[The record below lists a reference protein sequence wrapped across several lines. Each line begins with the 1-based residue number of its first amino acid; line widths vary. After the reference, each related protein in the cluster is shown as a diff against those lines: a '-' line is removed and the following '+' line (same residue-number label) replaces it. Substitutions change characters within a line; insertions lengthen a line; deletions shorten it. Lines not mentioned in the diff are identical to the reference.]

1 MLTLLH
7 TSDWHLGRRLYGK
20 PRYDEF
26 KQFLDWQL
34 QTLREQKVDV
44 LLIAG
49 DIFDTTA
56 PSNQAQNLYYDFLSQ
71 VCHTDCRHV
80 IIVAGNHDSASFL
93 EAPKQLLKAFNIHI
107 IGSMTDTP
115 TDEVITLSDKAGQPE
130 LIVMAVPYLR
140 DRDVRTVG
148 HGERL
153 DDKER
158 KLAQGIKAHY
168 AQIADIAIAQQAQLH
183 AKYKRS
189 IPIVATGHLFTVGG
203 QTMEGDGVRDLYVGS
218 LGSIGAE
225 IFHPQIDYVALGHL
239 HIPQAVGGQ
248 PHIRYAGSPI
258 AMGFGESRQQK
269 QVHLLRFDADPDLLS
284 QPLQTLT
291 IQKKPLVSAPTP
303 VKKRKSVSHASMDL
317 FADEALPES
326 SMLGAINA
334 EAGINAEVDAQTTYE
349 AGYDTP
355 SAHLSGQPNG
365 QVIGQPYNLA
375 KLSDTTL
382 LQSLPVPVFQSIQTL
397 KGDWQTIKTRLH
409 TLKKS
414 QQSVWLE
421 VVYDGQEVVGDLSE
435 KIAELVKDSRL
446 EVLRIKNQQK
456 RDQVMQSQRMDE
468 SLEELNPTQVF
479 ERCLIAHQVLEE
491 QKPILWSRYTEVI
504 ESLQGGQQ

>member
-115 TDEVITLSDKAGQPE
+115 TDEVITLSDKSEQPE

-153 DDKER
+153 EDKER
-158 KLAQGIKAHY
+158 KLTQGIKAHY

-326 SMLGAINA
+326 SMLEAINTEAAINA
-334 EAGINAEVDAQTTYE
+334 EADAQ
-349 AGYDTP
+349 ASHKAQYDTP
-355 SAHLSGQPNG
+355 SYPLS
-365 QVIGQPYNLA
+365 GQPYNLA

>member
-71 VCHTDCRHV
+71 VCDTDCRHV

-93 EAPKQLLKAFNIHI
+93 EAPKQLLKSFNIHI

-115 TDEVITLSDKAGQPE
+115 TDEVITLSDKAGQAE

-168 AQIADIAIAQQAQLH
+168 AQIADIAIAQQAQLK

-269 QVHLLRFDADPDLLS
+269 QVHLLRFDANPDLLS

-303 VKKRKSVSHASMDL
+303 VKKRKMVSHASMDL
-317 FADEALPES
+317 FADEELPEP

-334 EAGINAEVDAQTTYE
+334 EAGINAEVDAQASHK

-382 LQSLPVPVFQSIQTL
+382 LQSLPVPVFQPIQTL
-397 KGDWQTIKTRLH
+397 KGDWQTIKTSLH
-409 TLKKS
+409 SLKKS

-491 QKPILWSRYTEVI
+491 QKPMLWSRYTEVL

>member
-115 TDEVITLSDKAGQPE
+115 TDEVITLSDKSEQPE

-158 KLAQGIKAHY
+158 KLTQGIKAHY

-326 SMLGAINA
+326 SMLEAINTEAAINA
-334 EAGINAEVDAQTTYE
+334 EADAQ
-349 AGYDTP
+349 ASHKAQYDTP
-355 SAHLSGQPNG
+355 SYPLSGQP
-365 QVIGQPYNLA
+365 YNIA

-491 QKPILWSRYTEVI
+491 QKPILWSRYTEVL

>member
-71 VCHTDCRHV
+71 VCDTDCRHV
-80 IIVAGNHDSASFL
+80 VIVAGNHDSASFL

-115 TDEVITLSDKAGQPE
+115 TDEVITLSDKAGQAE

-168 AQIADIAIAQQAQLH
+168 AQIADIAIAQQAQLQ

-269 QVHLLRFDADPDLLS
+269 QVHLLRFDANPDLLS

-303 VKKRKSVSHASMDL
+303 VKKRKMVSHASMDL
-317 FADEALPES
+317 FADEELPEP

-334 EAGINAEVDAQTTYE
+334 EAGINAEVDAQASHK

-382 LQSLPVPVFQSIQTL
+382 LQSLPVPVFQPIQTL
-397 KGDWQTIKTRLH
+397 KGDWQTIKTSLH
-409 TLKKS
+409 SLKKS

-435 KIAELVKDSRL
+435 KIAELVKGSRL

-491 QKPILWSRYTEVI
+491 QKPMLWSRYTEVL

>member
-115 TDEVITLSDKAGQPE
+115 TDEVITLSDKSEQPE

-153 DDKER
+153 EDKER
-158 KLAQGIKAHY
+158 KLTQGIKAHY

-326 SMLGAINA
+326 SMLEAINTEAAINA
-334 EAGINAEVDAQTTYE
+334 EADAQ
-349 AGYDTP
+349 ASHKAQYDTP
-355 SAHLSGQPNG
+355 SYPLSGQP
-365 QVIGQPYNLA
+365 YNIA

-397 KGDWQTIKTRLH
+397 KGDWQTIKTSLH
-409 TLKKS
+409 SLKKS

>member
-115 TDEVITLSDKAGQPE
+115 TDEVITLSDKSEQPE

-153 DDKER
+153 EDKER
-158 KLAQGIKAHY
+158 KLTQGIKAHY

-326 SMLGAINA
+326 SMLEAINTEAAINA
-334 EAGINAEVDAQTTYE
+334 EADAQ
-349 AGYDTP
+349 ASHKAQYDTP
-355 SAHLSGQPNG
+355 SYPLSGQP
-365 QVIGQPYNLA
+365 YNIA

-409 TLKKS
+409 SLKKS

-479 ERCLIAHQVLEE
+479 ERCLVAHQVLEE
-491 QKPILWSRYTEVI
+491 QKPMLWSRYTEVL

>member
-115 TDEVITLSDKAGQPE
+115 TDEVITLSDKSEQPE

-153 DDKER
+153 EDKER
-158 KLAQGIKAHY
+158 KLTQGIKAHY

-326 SMLGAINA
+326 SMLEAINTEAAINA
-334 EAGINAEVDAQTTYE
+334 EADAQ
-349 AGYDTP
+349 ASHKAQYDTP
-355 SAHLSGQPNG
+355 SYPLSGQP
-365 QVIGQPYNLA
+365 YNIA

-435 KIAELVKDSRL
+435 KIAELVKDARL

>member
-71 VCHTDCRHV
+71 VCHTECRHV
-80 IIVAGNHDSASFL
+80 VIVAGNHDSASFL

-168 AQIADIAIAQQAQLH
+168 AQIADIAIAQQAQLK

-269 QVHLLRFDADPDLLS
+269 QVHLLRFDANPDLLS

-303 VKKRKSVSHASMDL
+303 VKKRKRVSHASMDL
-317 FADEALPES
+317 FADEELPES
-326 SMLGAINA
+326 SMLDGINA
-334 EAGINAEVDAQTTYE
+334 EAEINAEVDAQASHE
-349 AGYDTP
+349 AQYDTP
-355 SAHLSGQPNG
+355 SAHLSGQP
-365 QVIGQPYNLA
+365 YNIA
-375 KLSDTTL
+375 KLNDTTL

-397 KGDWQTIKTRLH
+397 KGDWQTIKTSLH
-409 TLKKS
+409 SLKKA

-491 QKPILWSRYTEVI
+491 QKPMLWSRYTEVL

>member
-71 VCHTDCRHV
+71 VCDTDCRHV

-115 TDEVITLSDKAGQPE
+115 TDEVITLSDKAGQAE

-168 AQIADIAIAQQAQLH
+168 AQIADIAIAQQAQLK
-183 AKYKRS
+183 AKYKRT

-269 QVHLLRFDADPDLLS
+269 QVHLLRFDANPDLLS

-303 VKKRKSVSHASMDL
+303 VKKRKMVSHASMDL
-317 FADEALPES
+317 FADEELPEP

-334 EAGINAEVDAQTTYE
+334 EAGINAEVDAQASHK

-382 LQSLPVPVFQSIQTL
+382 LQSLPVPVFQPIQTL
-397 KGDWQTIKTRLH
+397 KGDWQTIKTSLH
-409 TLKKS
+409 SLKKS

-421 VVYDGQEVVGDLSE
+421 VVYDGEEVVGDLSE
-435 KIAELVKDSRL
+435 KIAELVNDSRL

-491 QKPILWSRYTEVI
+491 QKPMLWSRYTEVL
-504 ESLQGGQQ
+504 ESLHGGHQ

>member
-71 VCHTDCRHV
+71 VCHTECRHV
-80 IIVAGNHDSASFL
+80 VIVAGNHDSASFL

-107 IGSMTDTP
+107 IGSMTDTL
-115 TDEVITLSDKAGQPE
+115 TDEVITLSDKSGQPE

-168 AQIADIAIAQQAQLH
+168 GQIADIAIARQAQLQ

-225 IFHPQIDYVALGHL
+225 IFHPHIDYVALGHL

-269 QVHLLRFDADPDLLS
+269 QVHLLRFDANPDLLS

-291 IQKKPLVSAPTP
+291 IQKKPLISAPTP
-303 VKKRKSVSHASMDL
+303 VKKRKSVSHTSMDL

-326 SMLGAINA
+326 SMLEAINTDA
-334 EAGINAEVDAQTTYE
+334 DINAEVDAQASSE
-349 AGYDTP
+349 AQYDTP
-355 SAHLSGQPNG
+355 SAHVS
-365 QVIGQPYNLA
+365 GQPYNLA

-382 LQSLPVPVFQSIQTL
+382 LQSLPVPVFQPIQTL
-397 KGDWQTIKTRLH
+397 KGDWQTIKSSLH
-409 TLKKS
+409 SLKKS

-456 RDQVMQSQRMDE
+456 RDQVMQSQHIDE

-479 ERCLIAHQVLEE
+479 ERCLIAHQVLDE
-491 QKPILWSRYTEVI
+491 QKPMLWSRYTEVL

>member
-71 VCHTDCRHV
+71 VCDTDCRHV

-93 EAPKQLLKAFNIHI
+93 EAPKQLLKSFNIHI

-130 LIVMAVPYLR
+130 LIIMAVPYLR

-168 AQIADIAIAQQAQLH
+168 GQIADIAIAQQAQLK
-183 AKYKRS
+183 AKYKRT

-269 QVHLLRFDADPDLLS
+269 QVHLLRFDANPDLLS

-303 VKKRKSVSHASMDL
+303 VKKRKMVSHASMDL
-317 FADEALPES
+317 FADEELPEP

-334 EAGINAEVDAQTTYE
+334 EAGINAEVDAQASHK

-382 LQSLPVPVFQSIQTL
+382 LQSLPVPVFQSLQTL
-397 KGDWQTIKTRLH
+397 RGDWQTIKTSLH
-409 TLKKS
+409 SLKKS

-491 QKPILWSRYTEVI
+491 QKPILWSRYTEVL

>member
-56 PSNQAQNLYYDFLSQ
+56 PSNQAQNLYYNFLSQ
-71 VCHTDCRHV
+71 VCDTDCRHV

-168 AQIADIAIAQQAQLH
+168 AQIANIAIAQQAQLK

-269 QVHLLRFDADPDLLS
+269 QVHLLRFDANPDLLS

-303 VKKRKSVSHASMDL
+303 VKKVKSVSHTSMDL
-317 FADEALPES
+317 FADEELPES
-326 SMLGAINA
+326 SMLDAINA
-334 EAGINAEVDAQTTYE
+334 ETDINAEVDAQASHK
-349 AGYDTP
+349 AGYDKP
-355 SAHLSGQPNG
+355 GSHLSDHLSGQP
-365 QVIGQPYNLA
+365 YNIA

-382 LQSLPVPVFQSIQTL
+382 LQSLPVPVFQPIQTL
-397 KGDWQTIKTRLH
+397 KGDWQTIKTSLH
-409 TLKKS
+409 SLKKS

-491 QKPILWSRYTEVI
+491 QKPMLWSRYTEVL

>member
-115 TDEVITLSDKAGQPE
+115 TDEVITLSDKSEQPE

-153 DDKER
+153 EDKER
-158 KLAQGIKAHY
+158 KLTQGIKAHY

-269 QVHLLRFDADPDLLS
+269 QVHLLRFDAHPDLLS

-326 SMLGAINA
+326 SMLEAINTEAAINA
-334 EAGINAEVDAQTTYE
+334 EADAQ
-349 AGYDTP
+349 ASHKAQYDTP
-355 SAHLSGQPNG
+355 SYPLSGQP
-365 QVIGQPYNLA
+365 YNIA

-491 QKPILWSRYTEVI
+491 QKPILWSRYTEVL

>member
-49 DIFDTTA
+49 DIFDTTT

-80 IIVAGNHDSASFL
+80 IIIAGNHDSASFL

-107 IGSMTDTP
+107 IGSMSDTP

-168 AQIADIAIAQQAQLH
+168 AQIADIAIAQQAQLK

-269 QVHLLRFDADPDLLS
+269 QVHLLRFDANPNLLS

-303 VKKRKSVSHASMDL
+303 VNKRKRVSHASMDL
-317 FADEALPES
+317 FADEELPEP

-397 KGDWQTIKTRLH
+397 KGDWQTIKTSLH
-409 TLKKS
+409 SLKKS

-435 KIAELVKDSRL
+435 KIAELVKGSRL

-491 QKPILWSRYTEVI
+491 QKPILWSRYTEVL

>member
-115 TDEVITLSDKAGQPE
+115 TDEVITLLDKAGQPE

-168 AQIADIAIAQQAQLH
+168 AQIADIAIAQQAQLK

-269 QVHLLRFDADPDLLS
+269 QVHLLRFDANPDLLS

-317 FADEALPES
+317 FADEELPEP

-334 EAGINAEVDAQTTYE
+334 EVDAQASHE
-349 AGYDTP
+349 AQYDKTGG
-355 SAHLSGQPNG
+355 HLSGQI
-365 QVIGQPYNLA
+365 IGQPYNIA

-397 KGDWQTIKTRLH
+397 KGDWQTIKTSLH
-409 TLKKS
+409 SLKNA

-479 ERCLIAHQVLEE
+479 ERCLIAYQVLEE
-491 QKPILWSRYTEVI
+491 QKPMLWSRYTEVL

>member
-71 VCHTDCRHV
+71 VCDTDCRHV

-93 EAPKQLLKAFNIHI
+93 EAPKQLLKSFNIHI

-115 TDEVITLSDKAGQPE
+115 TDEVITLSDKAGQAE

-168 AQIADIAIAQQAQLH
+168 AQIADIAIAQQAQLK
-183 AKYKRS
+183 AKYKRT

-303 VKKRKSVSHASMDL
+303 VKKRKRVSHTSMDL
-317 FADEALPES
+317 FADEELPES
-326 SMLGAINA
+326 SMLDAINA
-334 EAGINAEVDAQTTYE
+334 EADINAEIDAQASHE
-349 AGYDTP
+349 AQYDTP
-355 SAHLSGQPNG
+355 IAHLS
-365 QVIGQPYNLA
+365 GQPYNLA

-382 LQSLPVPVFQSIQTL
+382 LQSLPVPVFQPIQTL
-397 KGDWQTIKTRLH
+397 KGDWQTIKTSLH
-409 TLKKS
+409 SLKKS

-435 KIAELVKDSRL
+435 KIAELVKDARL

-491 QKPILWSRYTEVI
+491 QKPMLWSRYTEVL

>member
-168 AQIADIAIAQQAQLH
+168 AQIADIAIAQQAQLK

-269 QVHLLRFDADPDLLS
+269 QVHLLRFDANPDLLS

-303 VKKRKSVSHASMDL
+303 VKKRKRVSHTSMDL
-317 FADEALPES
+317 FADEELPEP

-334 EAGINAEVDAQTTYE
+334 EAGINAEVDAQASHK

-397 KGDWQTIKTRLH
+397 KGDWQTIKTSLH
-409 TLKKS
+409 SLKKS

-421 VVYDGQEVVGDLSE
+421 VVYCGQEVVDDLSE

-446 EVLRIKNQQK
+446 EVLRIKNQQI
-456 RDQVMQSQRMDE
+456 RDQVMQSQHIDE
-468 SLEELNPTQVF
+468 SLEELNPSQVF

-491 QKPILWSRYTEVI
+491 QKPMLWSRYTEVL

>member
-71 VCHTDCRHV
+71 VCDTDCRHV

-93 EAPKQLLKAFNIHI
+93 EAPKQLLKSFNIHI
-107 IGSMTDTP
+107 IGSMTDTL
-115 TDEVITLSDKAGQPE
+115 TDEVITLSDKAGQAE

-168 AQIADIAIAQQAQLH
+168 AQIADIAIAQQAQLK
-183 AKYKRS
+183 AKYKRT

-269 QVHLLRFDADPDLLS
+269 QVHLLRFDANPDLLS

-303 VKKRKSVSHASMDL
+303 VKKRKMVSHASMDL
-317 FADEALPES
+317 FADEELPEP

-334 EAGINAEVDAQTTYE
+334 EAGINAEVDAQASHK

-382 LQSLPVPVFQSIQTL
+382 LQSLPVPVFQPIQTL
-397 KGDWQTIKTRLH
+397 KGDWQTIKTSLH
-409 TLKKS
+409 SLKKS

-421 VVYDGQEVVGDLSE
+421 VVYDGEEVVGDLSE
-435 KIAELVKDSRL
+435 KIAELVNDSRL

-456 RDQVMQSQRMDE
+456 RDQVMQSQRIDE

-491 QKPILWSRYTEVI
+491 QKPMLWSRYTEVL
-504 ESLQGGQQ
+504 ESLHGGHQ

>member
-71 VCHTDCRHV
+71 VCDTDCRHV

-168 AQIADIAIAQQAQLH
+168 AQIADIAIAQQAQLK
-183 AKYKRS
+183 AKYKRT

-269 QVHLLRFDADPDLLS
+269 QVHLLRFDANPDLLS

-303 VKKRKSVSHASMDL
+303 VKKRKMVSHASMDL
-317 FADEALPES
+317 FADEELPEP

-334 EAGINAEVDAQTTYE
+334 EAGINAEVDAQASHK

-382 LQSLPVPVFQSIQTL
+382 LQSLPVPVFQPIQTL
-397 KGDWQTIKTRLH
+397 KGDWQTIKTSLH
-409 TLKKS
+409 SLKKS

-435 KIAELVKDSRL
+435 KIAELVKGSRL

-491 QKPILWSRYTEVI
+491 QKPILWSRYTEVL

>member
-153 DDKER
+153 EDKER
-158 KLAQGIKAHY
+158 KLTQGIKAHY

-326 SMLGAINA
+326 SMLEAINTEAAINA
-334 EAGINAEVDAQTTYE
+334 EADAQ
-349 AGYDTP
+349 ASHKAQYDTP
-355 SAHLSGQPNG
+355 SYPLSGQP
-365 QVIGQPYNLA
+365 YNIA

-491 QKPILWSRYTEVI
+491 QKPILWSRYTEVL

>member
-71 VCHTDCRHV
+71 VCDTDCRHV

-168 AQIADIAIAQQAQLH
+168 AQIADIAIAQQAQLK

-203 QTMEGDGVRDLYVGS
+203 QTMDGDGVRDLYVGS

-269 QVHLLRFDADPDLLS
+269 QVHLLRFDADSDLLS

-291 IQKKPLVSAPTP
+291 LQKKPLVSASVP
-303 VKKRKSVSHASMDL
+303 VKKRKMVSHASMDL
-317 FADEALPES
+317 FADEELPES
-326 SMLGAINA
+326 SML
-334 EAGINAEVDAQTTYE
+334 EAINAEVDAQATYE
-349 AGYDTP
+349 AGYDKP
-355 SAHLSGQPNG
+355 SGHLS
-365 QVIGQPYNLA
+365 GQPYNLA

-382 LQSLPVPVFQSIQTL
+382 LQSLPVPVFQPIQTL
-397 KGDWQTIKTRLH
+397 KGDWQTIKTSLH
-409 TLKKS
+409 SLKKS

-446 EVLRIKNQQK
+446 EVLCIKNQQK

-491 QKPILWSRYTEVI
+491 QKPILWSRYTEVL

>member
-71 VCHTDCRHV
+71 VCDTDCRHV
-80 IIVAGNHDSASFL
+80 VIVAGNHDSASFL
-93 EAPKQLLKAFNIHI
+93 EAPKQLLKSFNIHI
-107 IGSMTDTP
+107 IGSMTDTL
-115 TDEVITLSDKAGQPE
+115 TDEVITLSDKVGQPE

-168 AQIADIAIAQQAQLH
+168 AQIADIAIAQQAQLK

-269 QVHLLRFDADPDLLS
+269 QVHLLRFDANPDLLS

-303 VKKRKSVSHASMDL
+303 VKKGKSVSHTSMDL
-317 FADEALPES
+317 FADEELPEP
-326 SMLGAINA
+326 SMLGAINT
-334 EAGINAEVDAQTTYE
+334 EADINAEVDAQASHK

-365 QVIGQPYNLA
+365 QVIGQPYNVA

-382 LQSLPVPVFQSIQTL
+382 LQSLPVPVFQPIQTL

-409 TLKKS
+409 SLKKS

-491 QKPILWSRYTEVI
+491 QKPMLWSRYTEVL

>member
-71 VCHTDCRHV
+71 VCDTDCRHV

-168 AQIADIAIAQQAQLH
+168 AQIADIAIAQQAQLQ
-183 AKYKRS
+183 ATYKRS

-269 QVHLLRFDADPDLLS
+269 QVHLLRFDANPDLLS

-291 IQKKPLVSAPTP
+291 IQKKPLVSAPIP
-303 VKKRKSVSHASMDL
+303 VKKRKRVSHASMDL

-334 EAGINAEVDAQTTYE
+334 EAEINAEIDAQASHE
-349 AGYDTP
+349 AGYDKP
-355 SAHLSGQPNG
+355 GAHLSGQP
-365 QVIGQPYNLA
+365 YNIA

-382 LQSLPVPVFQSIQTL
+382 LQSLPVPVFQPIQTL
-397 KGDWQTIKTRLH
+397 KGDWQTIKTSLH
-409 TLKKS
+409 SLKKS

-421 VVYDGQEVVGDLSE
+421 VVYDGQEVIGDLSE
-435 KIAELVKDSRL
+435 KIAELVKDARL

-491 QKPILWSRYTEVI
+491 QKPMLWSRYTEVL

>member
-115 TDEVITLSDKAGQPE
+115 TDEVITLSDKSEQPE

-158 KLAQGIKAHY
+158 KLTQGIKAHY

-269 QVHLLRFDADPDLLS
+269 QVHLLRFDADPDLLA

-326 SMLGAINA
+326 SMLEAINTEAAINA
-334 EAGINAEVDAQTTYE
+334 EADAQ
-349 AGYDTP
+349 ASHKAQYDTP
-355 SAHLSGQPNG
+355 SYPLSGQP
-365 QVIGQPYNLA
+365 YNIA

-446 EVLRIKNQQK
+446 
-456 RDQVMQSQRMDE
+456 RMDE

>member
-71 VCHTDCRHV
+71 VCDTDCRHV
-80 IIVAGNHDSASFL
+80 VIVAGNHDSASFL
-93 EAPKQLLKAFNIHI
+93 EAPKQLLKSFNIHI

-115 TDEVITLSDKAGQPE
+115 TDEVITLSDKAGQAE

-168 AQIADIAIAQQAQLH
+168 AQIADIAIAQQAQLK
-183 AKYKRS
+183 AKYKRT

-303 VKKRKSVSHASMDL
+303 IKKRKRVSHTSMDL
-317 FADEALPES
+317 FADEELPES
-326 SMLGAINA
+326 SMLGAINTDA
-334 EAGINAEVDAQTTYE
+334 DINAEVDAQTTYE

-409 TLKKS
+409 SLKKS

-435 KIAELVKDSRL
+435 KIAELVKDARL

-491 QKPILWSRYTEVI
+491 QKPMLWARYTEVL

>member
-71 VCHTDCRHV
+71 VSHTDCRHV

-115 TDEVITLSDKAGQPE
+115 TDEVITLSDKAGQAE

-168 AQIADIAIAQQAQLH
+168 GQIADIAIAQQAQLK
-183 AKYKRS
+183 AKYKRT

-269 QVHLLRFDADPDLLS
+269 QVHLLRFDANPDLLS

-303 VKKRKSVSHASMDL
+303 VKKRKRVSHTSMDL
-317 FADEALPES
+317 FADEELPES
-326 SMLGAINA
+326 SMLDAINSEADINA
-334 EAGINAEVDAQTTYE
+334 EIDAQASHK

-355 SAHLSGQPNG
+355 SYHLSGQPNG
-365 QVIGQPYNLA
+365 QIIGQPYNLA

-409 TLKKS
+409 SLKKS

-491 QKPILWSRYTEVI
+491 QKPILWSRYTEVL

>member
-71 VCHTDCRHV
+71 VCDTECRHV

-107 IGSMTDTP
+107 IGSMTDTL
-115 TDEVITLSDKAGQPE
+115 TDEVITLLDKAGQPE

-168 AQIADIAIAQQAQLH
+168 AQIADIAIAQQAQLQ
-183 AKYKRS
+183 AKHKRS

-269 QVHLLRFDADPDLLS
+269 QVHLLRFDANPDLLS

-291 IQKKPLVSAPTP
+291 LQQKPLVSAPTP
-303 VKKRKSVSHASMDL
+303 VNKRKRMSHTSMDL

-326 SMLGAINA
+326 AMLGVINTEA
-334 EAGINAEVDAQTTYE
+334 EINAEVDAQASSE
-349 AGYDTP
+349 AQYDTP
-355 SAHLSGQPNG
+355 SDHLSGQVG
-365 QVIGQPYNLA
+365 RQPYNIA

-382 LQSLPVPVFQSIQTL
+382 LQSLPVPVFQPMQTL

-409 TLKKS
+409 SLKKS

-479 ERCLIAHQVLEE
+479 ERCLVAHQVLEE
-491 QKPILWSRYTEVI
+491 QKPMLWSRYTEVL

>member
-115 TDEVITLSDKAGQPE
+115 TDEVITLSDKSEQPE

-153 DDKER
+153 EDKER
-158 KLAQGIKAHY
+158 KLTQGIKAHY

-326 SMLGAINA
+326 SMLEAINTEAAINA
-334 EAGINAEVDAQTTYE
+334 EADAQ
-349 AGYDTP
+349 ASHKAQYDTP
-355 SAHLSGQPNG
+355 SYPLSGQP
-365 QVIGQPYNLA
+365 YNIA

-435 KIAELVKDSRL
+435 KIAELVKGSRL

-491 QKPILWSRYTEVI
+491 QKPILWSRYTEVL

>member
-56 PSNQAQNLYYDFLSQ
+56 PSNQAQNLYYNFLSQ

-80 IIVAGNHDSASFL
+80 IIVAANHDSASFL

-168 AQIADIAIAQQAQLH
+168 AQIADIAIAQQAQLK
-183 AKYKRS
+183 AKYKRT

-269 QVHLLRFDADPDLLS
+269 QVHLLRFDANPDLLS

-303 VKKRKSVSHASMDL
+303 VNKRKRVSHTSMDL
-317 FADEALPES
+317 FAETELPES

-334 EAGINAEVDAQTTYE
+334 EAEINAEVDAQATHKE
-349 AGYDTP
+349 GYDKP
-355 SAHLSGQPNG
+355 GDHLSGQMSE
-365 QVIGQPYNLA
+365 QPYNIA

-409 TLKKS
+409 SLKKF

-435 KIAELVKDSRL
+435 KIAELVKDARL

-479 ERCLIAHQVLEE
+479 ERCLIAHQVMEE
-491 QKPILWSRYTEVI
+491 QKPMLWARYTEEL
-504 ESLQGGQQ
+504 ESLQGAQQ

>member
-49 DIFDTTA
+49 DIFDTTT

-107 IGSMTDTP
+107 IGSMSDTP

-168 AQIADIAIAQQAQLH
+168 AQIADIAIAQQAQLK

-269 QVHLLRFDADPDLLS
+269 QVHLLRFDANPDLLS

-303 VKKRKSVSHASMDL
+303 VKKRKSVSHTSMDL

-334 EAGINAEVDAQTTYE
+334 EAEINAEVDAQASSE
-349 AGYDTP
+349 AQYDTP
-355 SAHLSGQPNG
+355 SYHLSGQP
-365 QVIGQPYNLA
+365 YNIA

-382 LQSLPVPVFQSIQTL
+382 LQSLLVPVFQSIQTL
-397 KGDWQTIKTRLH
+397 KGDWQTIKTSLH
-409 TLKKS
+409 SLKKS
-414 QQSVWLE
+414 QPSVWLE
-421 VVYDGQEVVGDLSE
+421 VVYDGQEVIGDLSE
-435 KIAELVKDSRL
+435 KIAELVKDARL

-491 QKPILWSRYTEVI
+491 QKPMLWSRYTEVL

>member
-71 VCHTDCRHV
+71 VCHTECRHV

-168 AQIADIAIAQQAQLH
+168 GQIADIAIAQQAQLK
-183 AKYKRS
+183 AKYKRT

-269 QVHLLRFDADPDLLS
+269 QVHLLRFDAKPDLLS

-303 VKKRKSVSHASMDL
+303 VKKRKSVSHTSMDL

-326 SMLGAINA
+326 AMLGAINA
-334 EAGINAEVDAQTTYE
+334 EDGINAEADVQANYE
-349 AGYDTP
+349 AYDKP
-355 SAHLSGQPNG
+355 GEHLSRQI
-365 QVIGQPYNLA
+365 IGQPYNVA

-382 LQSLPVPVFQSIQTL
+382 LQSLPVPVFQPIQTL
-397 KGDWQTIKTRLH
+397 KGDWQTIKTSLH
-409 TLKKS
+409 SLKKA

-435 KIAELVKDSRL
+435 KIAELVNDSRL

-491 QKPILWSRYTEVI
+491 QKPMLWSRYTEVL

>member
-115 TDEVITLSDKAGQPE
+115 TDEVITLSDKSEQPE

-153 DDKER
+153 EDKER
-158 KLAQGIKAHY
+158 KLTQGIKAHY

-326 SMLGAINA
+326 SMLEAINTEAAINA
-334 EAGINAEVDAQTTYE
+334 EADAQ
-349 AGYDTP
+349 ASHKAQYDTP
-355 SAHLSGQPNG
+355 SYPLSGQP
-365 QVIGQPYNLA
+365 YNIA

-397 KGDWQTIKTRLH
+397 KGDWQTIKTSLH
-409 TLKKS
+409 SLKKS

-491 QKPILWSRYTEVI
+491 QKPILWSRYTEVL

>member
-115 TDEVITLSDKAGQPE
+115 TDEVITLSDKSEQPE

-168 AQIADIAIAQQAQLH
+168 AQIADIAIAQQAQLQ

-326 SMLGAINA
+326 SMLEAINTEAAINA
-334 EAGINAEVDAQTTYE
+334 EADAQ
-349 AGYDTP
+349 ASHKAQYDTP
-355 SAHLSGQPNG
+355 SYPLSGQP
-365 QVIGQPYNLA
+365 YNIA

>member
-158 KLAQGIKAHY
+158 KLSQGIKAHY
-168 AQIADIAIAQQAQLH
+168 GQIADIAIARQAQLQ
-183 AKYKRS
+183 AKYKRT

-239 HIPQAVGGQ
+239 HIPQVVGGQ

-269 QVHLLRFDADPDLLS
+269 QVHLLRFDANLDLLS

-317 FADEALPES
+317 FADEELPES
-326 SMLGAINA
+326 SMLDAINPGA
-334 EAGINAEVDAQTTYE
+334 EIEVAIDAQASYK
-349 AGYDTP
+349 AGYDKLGD
-355 SAHLSGQPNG
+355 HLSGQPNG
-365 QVIGQPYNLA
+365 QIIGQPYNVA

-382 LQSLPVPVFQSIQTL
+382 LQSLPVPVFQPIQTL
-397 KGDWQTIKTRLH
+397 KGDWQTIKTSLH
-409 TLKKS
+409 SLKKS

-435 KIAELVKDSRL
+435 KIAELVKDSML

-456 RDQVMQSQRMDE
+456 RDQVMQSQRVDE

-479 ERCLIAHQVLEE
+479 ERCLIAHQVMEE
-491 QKPILWSRYTEVI
+491 QKPMLWSRYTEVL
-504 ESLQGGQQ
+504 ESLQEGHQ

>member
-71 VCHTDCRHV
+71 VCDTDCRHV

-115 TDEVITLSDKAGQPE
+115 TDEVITLSDKSGQAE

-168 AQIADIAIAQQAQLH
+168 AQIADIAIAQQAQLK

-239 HIPQAVGGQ
+239 HIPQVVGGQ

-269 QVHLLRFDADPDLLS
+269 QVHLLRFDANPDLLS

-303 VKKRKSVSHASMDL
+303 VKKRKRVSHASMDL
-317 FADEALPES
+317 FADEELPES

-334 EAGINAEVDAQTTYE
+334 EAGINAEVDAQASHK

-397 KGDWQTIKTRLH
+397 KGDWQTIKTSLH
-409 TLKKS
+409 SLKKS

-491 QKPILWSRYTEVI
+491 QKPMLWSRYTEVL
-504 ESLQGGQQ
+504 ESLQEGHQ

>member
-107 IGSMTDTP
+107 IGSMSDTP

-168 AQIADIAIAQQAQLH
+168 AQIADIAIAQQAQLK
-183 AKYKRS
+183 AKYKRT

-269 QVHLLRFDADPDLLS
+269 QVHLLRFDANPDLLS

-303 VKKRKSVSHASMDL
+303 VKKRKMVSHASMDL
-317 FADEALPES
+317 FADEELPEP

-334 EAGINAEVDAQTTYE
+334 EAGINAEVDAQASHK

-397 KGDWQTIKTRLH
+397 RGDWQTIKTRLH
-409 TLKKS
+409 SLKKS

-491 QKPILWSRYTEVI
+491 QKPMLWSRYTEVL

>member
-115 TDEVITLSDKAGQPE
+115 TDEVITLSDKSEQPE

-153 DDKER
+153 EDKER
-158 KLAQGIKAHY
+158 KLTQGIKAHY

-183 AKYKRS
+183 AKYKRT

-225 IFHPQIDYVALGHL
+225 IFHPHIDYVALGHL

-269 QVHLLRFDADPDLLS
+269 QVHLLRFDAKPDLLS

-291 IQKKPLVSAPTP
+291 IQKKPLVSAPAP

-326 SMLGAINA
+326 SMLEAINTEAAINA
-334 EAGINAEVDAQTTYE
+334 EADAQ
-349 AGYDTP
+349 ASHKAQYDTP
-355 SAHLSGQPNG
+355 SYPLSGQP
-365 QVIGQPYNLA
+365 YNIA

-456 RDQVMQSQRMDE
+456 RDQVMQSQRIDE
-468 SLEELNPTQVF
+468 SLEALNPTQVF

-491 QKPILWSRYTEVI
+491 QKPILWSRYTEVL

>member
-115 TDEVITLSDKAGQPE
+115 TDEVITLSDKSEQPE

-153 DDKER
+153 EDKER
-158 KLAQGIKAHY
+158 KLTQGIKAHY

-326 SMLGAINA
+326 SMLEAINTEAAINA
-334 EAGINAEVDAQTTYE
+334 EADAQ
-349 AGYDTP
+349 ASHKAQYDTP
-355 SAHLSGQPNG
+355 SYPLSGQP
-365 QVIGQPYNLA
+365 YNIA

-382 LQSLPVPVFQSIQTL
+382 LQSLPVPVFQSMQTL

-409 TLKKS
+409 SLKKS

-491 QKPILWSRYTEVI
+491 QKPILWSRYTEVL

>member
-115 TDEVITLSDKAGQPE
+115 TDEVITLSDKSEQPE

-158 KLAQGIKAHY
+158 KLTQGIKAHY

-326 SMLGAINA
+326 SMLEAINTEAAINA
-334 EAGINAEVDAQTTYE
+334 EADAQ
-349 AGYDTP
+349 ASHKAQYDTP
-355 SAHLSGQPNG
+355 SYPLSGQP
-365 QVIGQPYNLA
+365 YNIA

-409 TLKKS
+409 TLKTS

>member
-115 TDEVITLSDKAGQPE
+115 TDEVITLSDKSGQAE

-168 AQIADIAIAQQAQLH
+168 GQIADIAIAQQAQLE

-225 IFHPQIDYVALGHL
+225 IFHPHIDYVALGHL

-269 QVHLLRFDADPDLLS
+269 QVHLLRFDANPDLLS

-303 VKKRKSVSHASMDL
+303 VNKHKMVSHTSMDL

-326 SMLGAINA
+326 AMLGVINTEA
-334 EAGINAEVDAQTTYE
+334 EINAEVDAQASSE
-349 AGYDTP
+349 AQYDTP
-355 SAHLSGQPNG
+355 SDHLSGQ
-365 QVIGQPYNLA
+365 VSRQPYNIA

-382 LQSLPVPVFQSIQTL
+382 LQSLPVPVFQPMQTL

-409 TLKKS
+409 SLKKS

-479 ERCLIAHQVLEE
+479 ERCLVAHQVLEE